1 MFEFIYPVLCAAF
14 AFAGWSVWRRL
25 QATKARHEAEI
36 ACLNEAH
43 DALLHAHT
51 TRLEAML
58 DSMIEGLVVLDA
70 RGRIA
75 LANRAAEA
83 LFGFSRMMVGGTLLE
98 AIRHHE
104 VAALAAR
111 VGTENAVLE
120 HEVRIESPT

>member
-1 MFEFIYPVLCAAF
+1 M
-14 AFAGWSVWRRL
+14 
-25 QATKARHEAEI
+25 
-36 ACLNEAH
+36 
-43 DALLHAHT
+43 
-51 TRLEAML
+51 EAML

-70 RGRIA
+70 QGRIT

-111 VGTENAVLE
+111 VSAEGSVVE
-120 HEVRIESPT
+120 HEVRLEGPVPRVLQISLGEIR